1 MEKNMPEGLQNN
13 ETVDLDKEK
22 KLNQR
27 YWKRILDVTL

>member
-1 MEKNMPEGLQNN
+1 MEKNMPEGLQNS

-27 YWKRILDVTL
+27 YSNGIL